1 MATVPN
7 YLWFP
12 NSQYPSGQAIVST
25 AKSNG
30 AGTAYDELSFG
41 HTVTSGSSV
50 NYLRGFI
57 TVRLPQL
64 YDVFGDTTSKFY
76 NSNRPDLTVKD
87 LMLRLNPDNAVVDKG
102 KYVVHYVKKSYREYD
117 VGIFGATGTGTPQV
131 TDYIKATNH
140 SWRGYSRAQMGHDSN
155 EEADASGNVFWDV
168 YGAFVEGNPTVAAAT
183 GNADI
188 DQGTDYGHGAN
199 GIIHLFTCENAG
211 ANIDI
216 PLTALVQNKSLTWGD
231 QFTVMI
237 KHQGHGDGYLQNA
250 IDDGIGDPT
259 PDLET
264 QYNKEYAGDYATTL
278 TLQQCSAS
286 TFGGLI
292 TSNEVA
298 VTVTYEDAIPTKPI
312 IKLSADA
319 DFITPI
325 VKFTTFP
332 SDNDIQTVQ
341 LRYHTSNYTSIDTT
355 SDGVSLGNFNLD
367 TYNDLKDTTFLATPN
382 TTYYLTAI
390 SSDNTSYI
398 KGNPIVKKRMNCSG
412 SLSAGTAIGTELT
425 LTVTGLVGDYSGKF
439 VKFGV
444 NWNGNGTA
452 TNDSLSD
459 YNIITLDEEA
469 TTATITHTYD
479 KSIGGDYNINIFT
492 VDRDGFRSNFTQ
504 GATRN
509 IVVSNPVAQLS
520 ASRDSVVRARYG
532 DDFSVVTLS
541 AAHGYAIGSNR
552 KIMTHQFKHDQTVL
566 TTPVSTNPME
576 NDNSV
581 FNTVS
586 KLIKVKCN
594 KADCNLTEIKIF
606 GRISVDSSGGND
618 PDNTANFDHYEMKA
632 ITLHPFTDADTYG
645 TTAGTYASNE
655 YFKSIDF
662 IIITDLDENDDD
674 STGTYYTVA
683 DSDGNIIN
691 NQIRGT
697 PSNYSWGG
705 FVGGDVPNIE
715 FTASNK
721 RITRA
726 SGSWITDGY
735 AVGDTVYCNG
745 PDEAANNRLFTIAS
759 FASSGTIMTVNE
771 TVTDDDPDVG
781 VQFFKITGPT
791 LTFACADENAP
802 TITHKITD
810 THTTEIANT
819 TTTAASSEVTQV
831 VTFESEEH
839 HTLDLDTSSNSGEI
853 AIQSVSLKRNG
864 GLQGN
869 MALGN
874 KRYPVGSTRTRLGLP
889 ILNVELRVLN
899 QTGYRNIWNLIEG
912 DRYNWVTIDSKK
924 IDAPDTAYK
933 QMRLR
938 LLDGTISKD
947 ASMASQYTASL
958 NFIMIGELVT

>member
-1 MATVPN
+1 MATVAN

-12 NSQYPSGQAIVST
+12 NSSYTT
-25 AKSNG
+25 AKAVACTLKQQDQG
-30 AGTAYDELSFG
+30 VHDQLSFG
-41 HTVTSGSSV
+41 HVYSGGSSV
-50 NYLRGFI
+50 GYERGII

-64 YDVFGDTTSKFY
+64 YDVFGDTTSKFF
-76 NSNRPDLTVKD
+76 NSNLPDLTVKD
-87 LMLRLNPDNAVVDKG
+87 ILLKINPDNAVTDKG
-102 KYVVHYVKKSYREYD
+102 KYVVYFVKKGYREHQ
-117 VGIFGATGTGTPQV
+117 FGVYGASGTGTPHI
-131 TDYIKATNH
+131 TDYIKDDAF
-140 SWRGYSRAQMGHDSN
+140 SWRGYSKAQMGYNSY
-155 EEADASGNVFWDV
+155 EEAHTSGNLYWDM
-168 YGAFVEGNPTVAAAT
+168 YGAFIHGDPAATAAT
-183 GNADI
+183 GNKDI
-188 DQGTDYGHGAN
+188 DQGTDYGHGPN
-199 GIIHLFTCENAG
+199 GIIHAFTCENAT

-216 PLTALVQNKSLTWGD
+216 PLTSLVENKSLTWGD
-231 QFTVMI
+231 TFSVMI
-237 KHQGHGDGYLQNA
+237 KHQGSGDGYITGADDATKLNNYNA
-250 IDDGIGDPT
+250 
-259 PDLET
+259 
-264 QYNKEYAGDYATTL
+264 EYLGDYATSN
-278 TLQQCSAS
+278 TLQDCSAS

-298 VTVTYEDAIPTKPI
+298 VALTYEDAVPTKPI
-312 IKLSADA
+312 IKLSADT

-439 VKFGV
+439 VKYGV

-479 KSIGGDYNINIFT
+479 KSIGGNYNINIFT

-504 GATRN
+504 GATRD

-618 PDNTANFDHYEMKA
+618 PDNTADFDHYEMKA

-655 YFKSIDF
+655 YFKSVDF

-697 PSNYSWGG
+697 PSDYSWGG
-705 FVGGDVPNIE
+705 FVGGDVPSIV

-745 PDEAANNRLFTIAS
+745 PDVGANNRLFTINTLTA
-759 FASSGTIMTVNE
+759 TIMTVNE
-771 TVTDDDPDVG
+771 TVTDDAGDAG

-810 THTTEIANT
+810 THTTETADI
-819 TTTAASSEVTQV
+819 TTTAASSEVTQD

-889 ILNVELRVLN
+889 TLNVELRVLN